1 MTQLSATTLLVTSAS
16 DAAGRD
22 NSSRTA
28 QANTGEFATMFA
40 NQQAERVDAAPT
52 NTPSVPRNAR
62 QKSDTDTP
70 IALATPTAEVKPAP
84 AQRDLFNR
92 AILTDEEAAAA
103 VAADGDDW
111 LALVEAMQTQL
122 QNAEEPNTAAAEN
135 VAENVAE
142 NAAKN
147 AAEQFEAWFSELPE
161 DVQSSLR
168 QVFAEL
174 DLQAF
179 AATMA
184 PYLSKLENG
193 EAVSGAAML
202 RDLQTQFPQ
211 LKATELAAAA
221 TTTMLWQQF
230 NSGDSD
236 ATAKQLKLL
245 PADAE
250 QGNLNTQA
258 ALTASLK
265 ELMRA
270 ATAAPQ
276 ANDAEQAEL
285 AAQLNREQRL
295 TTAAAVDGRPLKA
308 GAPVESPR
316 LAALLAQ
323 LQAMTGNQEQ
333 ASAQRQATTDAA
345 KQIEQTAKQLLQAAQ
360 AADDAKAATADNAM
374 LAAVKAKGVDA
385 QNGDK
390 SAGANAI
397 NGAADGK
404 TAELK
409 GTDGK
414 PSDVKPELKPEL
426 KAELKP
432 ELAAELKQDARAELK
447 ADASAVETKA
457 VETKPQSAL
466 LNMLQQAR
474 EAAQTVKTQPTQFEQ
489 TLRQAQQPLPLVA
502 EQASQVLRERVMLM
516 LGNGIQRADIRLDPP
531 DLGSMS
537 IRLSIQNDQAQV
549 SFQVQNPQARD
560 SIEQAL
566 PRLREMLEQQG
577 LQLAGSD
584 VSEQGKGGHA
594 GTEGDGSAAGQQAQA
609 EADWQVEVALNAG
622 EPLEPGR
629 VDFFV

>member
-1 MTQLSATTLLVTSAS
+1 MTQLSATTLLLASAS
-16 DAAGRD
+16 DASARD
-22 NSSRTA
+22 NTSRSE
-28 QANTGEFATMFA
+28 QAEASEFAAMFA
-40 NQQAERVDAAPT
+40 NQQAERGDTPAT
-52 NTPSVPRNAR
+52 DTPSIPRDAR

-70 IALATPTAEVKPAP
+70 TTLATPTAETKPAA
-84 AQRDLFNR
+84 AQRDLFSR
-92 AILTDEEAAAA
+92 EILTDEEAAAA
-103 VAADGDDW
+103 VAAAGDDW
-111 LALVEAMQTQL
+111 LALVQAMQAQL
-122 QNAEEPNTAAAEN
+122 QNAEQPNLATESAASESAT
-135 VAENVAE
+135 
-142 NAAKN
+142 
-147 AAEQFEAWFSELPE
+147 EQFEAWFNELPE
-161 DVQSSLR
+161 AVQGSLR

-193 EAVSGAAML
+193 EAVAGAAML
-202 RDLQTQFPQ
+202 RDLQAQFPQ

-221 TTTMLWQQF
+221 TTAMLWQQF
-230 NSGDSD
+230 NSANSNANGM
-236 ATAKQLKLL
+236 QLKLL
-245 PADAE
+245 PGDAE

-258 ALTASLK
+258 VLTTSLQA
-265 ELMRA
+265 LMRA
-270 ATAAPQ
+270 AEAAPQ
-276 ANDAEQAEL
+276 AQRNDAEQLEL
-285 AAQLNREQRL
+285 AAQLNREQRISGEPL
-295 TTAAAVDGRPLKA
+295 VDGRPLKS
-308 GAPVESPR
+308 GAPAESPR

-323 LQAMTGNQEQ
+323 LQALTSKQEQ
-333 ASAQRQATTDAA
+333 ETASRQTTSDVA

-360 AADDAKAATADNAM
+360 TADDAKTAAADNAI
-374 LAAVKAKGVDA
+374 LAALKSKATDA
-385 QNGDK
+385 QQ
-390 SAGANAI
+390 SAKNVGT
-397 NGAADGK
+397 DGK
-404 TAELK
+404 TAEAKPAELK
-409 GTDGK
+409 A
-414 PSDVKPELKPEL
+414 DVKAESKGELKPEL
-426 KAELKP
+426 VAESKQDIRAELKP
-432 ELAAELKQDARAELK
+432 DV
-447 ADASAVETKA
+447 SAVEAKTA
-457 VETKPQSAL
+457 ELKPQSAL
-466 LNMLQQAR
+466 LTMQQQAR
-474 EAAQTVKTQPTQFEQ
+474 EAAQAVKAQPTQFEQ

-594 GTEGDGSAAGQQAQA
+594 GAEGDGSAAEQQANA

-629 VDFFV
+629 VDFFA